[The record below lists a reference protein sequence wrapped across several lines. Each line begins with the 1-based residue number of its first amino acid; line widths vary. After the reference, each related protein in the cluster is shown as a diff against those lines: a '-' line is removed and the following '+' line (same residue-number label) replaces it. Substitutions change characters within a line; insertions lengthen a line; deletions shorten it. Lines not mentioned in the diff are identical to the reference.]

1 MWGRRAVPRSV
12 FVLFFVL
19 DLVMMTGT
27 RQRFTYMNQDPER
40 QPTIFAISFDD
51 DITLDDQALQ
61 AGSLGREQR
70 NQRQRRDPGWPEP
83 LECFHVFAE
92 SLNKHTQPR
101 ISLKVRRFEK
111 SKNCVPLVVNQE
123 IEWDDQALEYG
134 G

>member
-1 MWGRRAVPRSV
+1 
-12 FVLFFVL
+12 
-19 DLVMMTGT
+19 MMTGT

-92 SLNKHTQPR
+92 SLNKHAQPR
-101 ISLKVRRFEK
+101 ISLKVRRFKK

-134 G
+134 E